1 MKKRLAKSGP
11 LGLRRGAAAALPS
24 RLSLGVN
31 RGTRQ
36 MDKKSFELHVALLM
50 ATKNMKVADA
60 RFAAWLA
67 GPSGLKALL
76 PLETDLGIESVIGK
90 GV

>member
-1 MKKRLAKSGP
+1 
-11 LGLRRGAAAALPS
+11 
-24 RLSLGVN
+24 
-31 RGTRQ
+31 

-50 ATKNMKVADA
+50 ATKNLKVADA

-76 PLETDLGIESVIGK
+76 PPKTELGTESVIGK
-90 GV
+90 GA